1 MISDP
6 LGRYLFS
13 RVPLLFLCSG
23 AACLCS
29 AAPLVASDEP
39 RQVDF
44 NRDVL
49 PIFKKKC
56 FACHSETQ
64 PKGGLDMTS
73 RAAMLKGGHSGAALL
88 PGKPDESLMIE
99 LIEFNEMPPRKDQD
113 RRVSG
118 AELHTLRAW
127 IAAGAGAP

>member
-1 MISDP
+1 MVSDP
-6 LGRYLFS
+6 LGRSLFS
-13 RVPLLFLCSG
+13 RVRLLFVCSV
-23 AACLCS
+23 AASLYT

-56 FACHSETQ
+56 FTCHSKTQ

-73 RAAMLKGGHSGAALL
+73 RAALLKGGHSGAALL

-99 LIEFNEMPPRKDQD
+99 LIEFNEMPPRKAQD
-113 RRVSG
+113 RRITMP
-118 AELHTLRAW
+118 ELHTLRAW
-127 IAAGAGAP
+127 IAAGAEAP